1 MRRPKGDEQCP
12 DSVALSR
19 FRGGAPPG
27 VPRGYA
33 RGTEYAVE
41 RLKDDGYHTD
51 SVTLACF
58 RGSSIPVLSWEPAK
72 GKEYVVR

>member
-1 MRRPKGDEQCP
+1 MERCKGDGKYP

-19 FRGGAPPG
+19 FRGNASPG
-27 VPRGYA
+27 MPLGHA
-33 RGTEYAVE
+33 RETEYAVE
-41 RLKDDGYHTD
+41 RLKGDGYRTD

>member
-1 MRRPKGDEQCP
+1 MERCKGDGKHP
-12 DSVALSR
+12 GNAALSR

-41 RLKDDGYHTD
+41 RLKGDGYRTD